1 MRIGLVCPYSL
12 TLPGGVQGQVLGL
25 ARVLRAAGH
34 PTRVLGPC
42 DGPPP
47 DPGVTPL
54 GDSLPTAANGSVAPI
69 APDVSC
75 ALRTIRALRDEEF
88 DVLHLHEPLAPG
100 PTTTALLLAQTPMVG
115 TFHAAGGSLAYDLLN
130 RPVRWLS
137 RRLDRAFAVSDDAAA
152 MARDSLGGEYEVLF
166 NGVEVARST
175 SVEPWPTE
183 GPTVFFIGRHEPRKG
198 LSVLL
203 DAMGTLGPEVRL
215 WIAGDG
221 PETEELRARVA
232 GDPRIEWLGRISD
245 GERTAR
251 IRGADAFCAPSLRG
265 ESFGVVLLE
274 GMACGTPVVAS
285 DIPGYARVTRG
296 GDDALLVP
304 PGDAEALGAALG
316 KVLADPILADR
327 LVASGNQRADEF
339 SMRRLADRY
348 LDAYASVVASVGEAR
363 AYHADRPQG
372 VG

>member
-25 ARVLRAAGH
+25 ARVLRGAGH

-47 DPGVTPL
+47 DAGVTPL

-130 RPVRWLS
+130 WPVRWLS

-152 MARDSLGGEYEVLF
+152 MAQNSLGGEYEVLF
-166 NGVEVARST
+166 NGVEVARSV

-221 PETEELRARVA
+221 PETDELRARVT

-245 GERTAR
+245 AERTAR
-251 IRGADAFCAPSLRG
+251 LRGADAFCAPSLRG

-285 DIPGYARVTRG
+285 DIPGYARVARG
-296 GDDALLVP
+296 GDDALLVE
-304 PGDAEALGAALG
+304 PGDSDALGAALA
-316 KVLADPILADR
+316 KVLADPVLADR
-327 LVASGNQRADEF
+327 LVASGCRRAEEF
-339 SMRRLADRY
+339 SMHRLADRY
-348 LDAYASVVASVGEAR
+348 LEAYASVVGAQ
-363 AYHADRPQG
+363 AYYANRPRG
-372 VG
+372 DG